1 MSDSALLN
9 SVTALLYRE
18 AECVDERRWDEWLA
32 LFDPK
37 AEYWI
42 PAWDSEDEY
51 TSDPRNEVSLM
62 YYGDRTGLEDR
73 VFRLRT
79 ARSAASTP
87 LPRTCHMVSNVRAAL
102 DADGRCVVKANWVTH
117 LFRNGNTQCFYG
129 RYEYLLLP
137 QAKDSGGDWR
147 IGKKK
152 IIVLNDLIDTV
163 LDIYSV

>member
-1 MSDSALLN
+1 MSDASLLN
-9 SVTALLYRE
+9 SVTALLHRE
-18 AECVDERRWDEWLA
+18 AEYVDERRWDEWLA

-51 TSDPRNEVSLM
+51 TRDPQNEVSLM

-79 ARSAASTP
+79 GRSAASTP
-87 LPRTCHMVSNVRAAL
+87 LPRTCHMVANVRATL
-102 DADGRCVVKANWVTH
+102 DADGRCAVKANWVTH
-117 LFRNGNTQCFYG
+117 LFRNSISQSFYG
-129 RYEYLLLP
+129 YYEYLLIP
-137 QAKDSGGDWR
+137 HGSDWCIR
-147 IGKKK
+147 KKK
-152 IIVLNDLIDTV
+152 IIVLNDLIETV

>member
-1 MSDSALLN
+1 MIDTSLLN

-18 AECVDERRWDEWLA
+18 AEYVDERLWDEWLA
-32 LFDPK
+32 LFDLK
-37 AEYWI
+37 VEYWI

-51 TSDPRNEVSLM
+51 TCDPQNEVSLM

-79 ARSAASTP
+79 GRSAASTP

-102 DADGRCVVKANWVTH
+102 DADGRCIVKANWVTH
-117 LFRNGNTQCFYG
+117 LFRNSSSQSFYG
-129 RYEYLLLP
+129 HYEYLLLP
-137 QAKDSGGDWR
+137 QTKDSGSDWR